1 MRGACRKFATG
12 DSLSP
17 IDRGDGNVMAKLGDV
32 CTIVSGTTPKTSVSE
47 YWDGNINWITPAEL
61 NEDTVVINE
70 SKRKI
75 TKAGVNSCGLSPF
88 PAGTVILSSRAP
100 IGKTAIAGT
109 EMYCNQ
115 GFKNLICSDKIHN
128 KYLFWFLRSKTEML
142 NSLGRGA
149 TFKEISKSIVENIEI
164 PLPDLP
170 TQQRIA
176 DTLDKVSEG
185 IEVCRKMLEKLE
197 VMVQSRFKEMM
208 DSAELGDETT
218 VEKITERVK
227 VGFVGTCEKYYTD
240 EKGIPMIR
248 TGNITNHGIDMRNL
262 KYVTSE
268 FNKRNM
274 KSQIHNGDLLIARHG
289 SNGQASVYE
298 GSEAQCLNA
307 VVIVPNQTV
316 AKSRFLAELI
326 NSPAIKEQINRTLVG
341 STQNV
346 VNTKSIANL
355 TIRIPSLKL
364 QEEYESYVEK
374 IDKTKLTIQKILD
387 KMELEKLAL
396 MQEYFK

>member
-1 MRGACRKFATG
+1 MKLIDITG
-12 DSLSP
+12 KAISGEWGNDCE
-17 IDRGDGNVMAKLGDV
+17 DGNGIPVLR
-32 CTIVSGTTPKTSVSE
+32 TTNFT
-47 YWDGNINWITPAEL
+47 
-61 NEDTVVINE
+61 DTGVINFANVVLRDIPTKDL
-70 SKRKI
+70 SKKFLRPGDIIIEKSGGSD
-75 TKAGVNSCGLSPF
+75 TKPVGRVVYFDS
-88 PAGTVILSSRAP
+88 
-100 IGKTAIAGT
+100 
-109 EMYCNQ
+109 EE
-115 GFKNLICSDKIHN
+115 N
-128 KYLFWFLRSKTEML
+128 KYLINNFTGLLRVVDQTKWYPRYVFYALFANYSFGGTRQYENKTTGLHNLKLDQYL
-142 NSLGRGA
+142 NS
-149 TFKEISKSIVENIEI
+149 FDI
-164 PLPDLP
+164 PDVDFQL
-170 TQQRIA
+170 QHHIA

-240 EKGIPMIR
+240 ETGIPMIR

-387 KMELEKLAL
+387 KMEMEKLAL
-396 MQEYFK
+396 MQEYFW

>member
-1 MRGACRKFATG
+1 M
-12 DSLSP
+12 
-17 IDRGDGNVMAKLGDV
+17 MAKFSDV
-32 CTIVSGTTPKTSVSE
+32 LTIINGKNQSKVENPNGKYPIYGSGGVMGRADDYICEADTIVIGRKGSINKPIYVDEPFWNVDTAFGLKADKTKLL
-47 YWDGNINWITPAEL
+47 P
-61 NEDTVVINE
+61 
-70 SKRKI
+70 
-75 TKAGVNSCGLSPF
+75 
-88 PAGTVILSSRAP
+88 
-100 IGKTAIAGT
+100 
-109 EMYCNQ
+109 
-115 GFKNLICSDKIHN
+115 
-128 KYLFWFLRSKTEML
+128 KYLFYFCL
-142 NSLGRGA
+142 NFDFEKLNTTVTIPSL
-149 TFKEISKSIVENIEI
+149 TKSNLFQVSI

-326 NSPAIKEQINRTLVG
+326 NSPAIKEQINGTLVG

-396 MQEYFK
+396 MQEYFG

>member
-1 MRGACRKFATG
+1 MGRADDYICEA
-12 DSLSP
+12 D
-17 IDRGDGNVMAKLGDV
+17 
-32 CTIVSGTTPKTSVSE
+32 TIVIGRKGSINKPIYVDEPFWNVDTAFGLQADKTKLL
-47 YWDGNINWITPAEL
+47 P
-61 NEDTVVINE
+61 
-70 SKRKI
+70 
-75 TKAGVNSCGLSPF
+75 
-88 PAGTVILSSRAP
+88 
-100 IGKTAIAGT
+100 
-109 EMYCNQ
+109 
-115 GFKNLICSDKIHN
+115 
-128 KYLFWFLRSKTEML
+128 KYLFYFCL
-142 NSLGRGA
+142 NFDFEKLNTTVTIPSLTKA
-149 TFKEISKSIVENIEI
+149 NLLQVSI

-240 EKGIPMIR
+240 ETGIPMIR

-326 NSPAIKEQINRTLVG
+326 NSSAIKEQINRTLVG

-387 KMELEKLAL
+387 KMEMEKLAL
-396 MQEYFK
+396 MQEYFGREV